1 MILVVTHKQ
10 DYTADFLINKFNQR
24 GIAYQRLNCEDI
36 MSSHVSVKANRQFD
50 ITIKGASCYSAV
62 WFRRTSL
69 PALEIDDPG
78 KLAFLRSEFD
88 SFLKNLFSV
97 TEAKWMSD
105 PWQVY
110 RAENKLLQLKVAG
123 QLGFS
128 IPETLVTTD
137 KAELVSFYNQF
148 ANVIVKPI
156 SVTRTDSNGDP
167 MFIYTSRVEK
177 SHIDTLDQFDL
188 TPCIFQ
194 REIEKLLE
202 LRVTVVG
209 DNAFAASVDSQ
220 QLEETKI
227 DWRRKP
233 LKFSPF
239 ELPEHITAK
248 CVRLV
253 RELGLQFGAI
263 DLILSPDGSYT
274 FLEINPNGQWV
285 WIENETGLPI
295 SEAIINEL
303 TNGC

>member
-1 MILVVTHKQ
+1 MILVITHKQ

-24 GIAYQRLNCEDI
+24 GIAYYRLNCEDVL
-36 MSSHVSVKANRQFD
+36 SSKINVKTDLQFQFSVKGTGSF
-50 ITIKGASCYSAV
+50 SAV

-69 PALEIDDPG
+69 PALDVAETS
-78 KLAFLRSEFD
+78 KFLFLKSEFD

-97 TEAKWMSD
+97 IEAKWLSD

-110 RAENKLLQLKVAG
+110 RAENKLLQLKIAR

-137 KAELVSFYNQF
+137 KAEVVSFYNEF
-148 ANVIVKPI
+148 ANIIVKPI
-156 SVTRTDSNGDP
+156 SVTRSDGEGEP
-167 MFIYTSRVEK
+167 IFIYTSRVEK
-177 SHIDTLDQFDL
+177 EHIDRIDQFDL

-202 LRVTVVG
+202 IRVTVVG
-209 DNAFAASVDSQ
+209 DRAFAASVDSQ
-220 QLEETKI
+220 KQEETKV

-233 LKFSPF
+233 LSFSRF
-239 ELPEHITAK
+239 ELPENIASK
-248 CVRLV
+248 CIRLV
-253 RELGLQFGAI
+253 KKLGLLFGAI
-263 DLILSPDGSYT
+263 DIILSPDGSYT

-285 WIENETGLPI
+285 WIEKETGLLI

-303 TNGC
+303 TNV